1 MGDRNPTSLVRRV
14 KSAPHRTAAREVE
27 HNGKKK
33 NSTRE
38 EREQV
43 GERLGIA
50 VQHLFSFSGK
60 IPQDTRPQWIS
71 TSGRRMQTQ
80 TRRVDIEIAIQMER
94 KHVSKEVPQKF
105 EVMRLGKHVSKDIVL
120 RVTLPI

>member
-1 MGDRNPTSLVRRV
+1 MHHIVPLREK
-14 KSAPHRTAAREVE
+14 KSIRE
-27 HNGKKK
+27 KKM
-33 NSTRE
+33 STRE
-38 EREQV
+38 GREQV

-60 IPQDTRPQWIS
+60 IQQDTWPQWIS

-80 TRRVDIEIAIQMER
+80 TRRVDVEIAIQMER
-94 KHVSKEVPQKF
+94 KHVSKAEPQKF